1 MKKNFKL
8 IIGGLIIFIA
18 GYFIGDATAI
28 GRVNKQIDQSV
39 DKQVSSTKEE
49 VKEEKK
55 DVKFGE
61 QSPVGN
67 LSIKILEAKE
77 NGAISNESG
86 KSTPSGKFIVIKL
99 DIKNNGEEATGYEPH
114 EFKLN
119 DGKKTYEVDDNSFE
133 ALGHL
138 NSQESIF
145 RENKNFIGS
154 YDKIN
159 AGINKSTFLVFDIP
173 KDVKIDNLKLIT
185 EHNKGIQFNLK

>member
-1 MKKNFKL
+1 MKKNSKL

-49 VKEEKK
+49 RKEEKK
-55 DVKFGE
+55 DIKFGE

-67 LSIKILEAKE
+67 LGIKILEAKE
-77 NGAISNESG
+77 SGPISNESG
-86 KSTPSGKFIVIKL
+86 KATPGGKFIIIKL
-99 DIKNNGEEATGYEPH
+99 GIKNNGQEATQH
-114 EFKLN
+114 DAQEFKLI
-119 DGKKTYEVDDNSFE
+119 DGKKIYEIDDNAFE
-133 ALGHL
+133 ALQHL
-138 NSQESIF
+138 NNQETIF
-145 RENKNFIGS
+145 KENKEFIGP

-159 AGINKSTFLVFDIP
+159 SGMSKNSYIVFDIP
-173 KDVKIDNLKLIT
+173 KESKIDNLKLIT